1 MKHSV
6 PLQIRI
12 IYVQLLL
19 LGNWRLNSL
28 LSKLSQSC
36 GSNDRNCSTRQ
47 NMRHHLGFQSKLQ
60 QTWVDDRGRD
70 NEMIIKACSS
80 VLSSMKTS
88 IELTRHFVSFEQKA
102 ADELINSRTVSVET
116 FLSLE
121 TKRLN
126 SREKKLLSIE
136 ILPQSKF
143 FVIQNRFIIP
153 VCLPF

>member
-1 MKHSV
+1 MSSYFFREIDV
-6 PLQIRI
+6 LI
-12 IYVQLLL
+12 VC
-19 LGNWRLNSL
+19 
-28 LSKLSQSC
+28 SQSYLSLVVQTTVIVQPDKIC
-36 GSNDRNCSTRQ
+36 GTIQDFKVNSN
-47 NMRHHLGFQSKLQ
+47 KLEQ
-60 QTWVDDRGRD
+60 
-70 NEMIIKACSS
+70 IKACSS

-153 VCLPF
+153 ICLLFQTSHETIQKNLPK

>member
-1 MKHSV
+1 
-6 PLQIRI
+6 
-12 IYVQLLL
+12 
-19 LGNWRLNSL
+19 
-28 LSKLSQSC
+28 
-36 GSNDRNCSTRQ
+36 
-47 NMRHHLGFQSKLQ
+47 
-60 QTWVDDRGRD
+60 
-70 NEMIIKACSS
+70 MIIKACSS

-126 SREKKLLSIE
+126 SREKKLLSVE

-143 FVIQNRFIIP
+143 FVIQNSFITPI
-153 VCLPF
+153 CLLFLDIS